1 MNDMEIYEQ
10 TRDLVLQMLKSRM
23 AFRQAIQRLLKQ
35 NNVDMT
41 FEMLQI
47 MSRLWQDQGISQQ
60 ILAEKTAKDKA
71 CLTNLINNLEKK
83 GWVIRKENP
92 ADRRNRLIF
101 LTSEGEMM
109 KEIVYPL
116 IKDLYSQAG
125 EKMGKDDLSACI
137 NQLNRLDEIFNQL
150 FL

>member
-1 MNDMEIYEQ
+1 MEIYEQ
-10 TRDLVLQMLKSRM
+10 TRDLILQMLKSRM
-23 AFRQAIQRLLKQ
+23 SFRQAVQRLLKQ

-47 MSRLWQDQGISQQ
+47 MSSLWQEQGISQQ
-60 ILAEKTAKDKA
+60 LLAEKTAKDKA

-83 GWVIRKENP
+83 GWVVRMENP

-101 LTSEGEMM
+101 LTSEGEKM

-116 IKDLYSQAG
+116 LKDLYSKAG
-125 EKMGKDDLSACI
+125 EKMGRDKLSACI

-150 FL
+150 FV